1 MLNKNKKV
9 NTTNAFL
16 PHFRSR
22 RVGTLVNLS
31 SEITCH
37 PLPGAGL
44 YCASK
49 AAVDAVSDTWAQEPA
64 EYGIRS
70 ISIQVGTVDS
80 TLASHMLRLVV

>member
-1 MLNKNKKV
+1 M
-9 NTTNAFL
+9 
-16 PHFRSR
+16 
-22 RVGTLVNLS
+22 GTLVNLS

-49 AAVDAVSDTWAQEPA
+49 AAVDAVSDTWAQELA

-70 ISIQVGTVDS
+70 ISIQVGAVDS
-80 TLASHMLRLVV
+80 TLAFQMLK